1 MMVVRKEARQ
11 SVTSYWRRERWG
23 GGGVGGKE
31 YVGRKT
37 ESIILM
43 SRTGMQ
49 KFKISEERRG
59 YVANTNQ
66 TVL

>member
-1 MMVVRKEARQ
+1 M
-11 SVTSYWRRERWG
+11 G

-49 KFKISEERRG
+49 EFKISEERRG